1 MKESEKEAQDRRE
14 GQTFDDAAQKAG
26 DGAAS
31 SMTSRQRLQ
40 AVLDH
45 KPVDRL
51 CVDFGAGGQTGI
63 GVCAVD
69 RLRKEITGD
78 MDYRV
83 KVIEPFQML
92 GEVDE
97 ELRKALRLDVVGVYP
112 RCNMFGFENN
122 NWKPFTIPVKDLEV
136 MVPGDFNYTSND
148 EKYTY
153 MYPQGDTSAD
163 PCAVMPPSG
172 YFFDA
177 LNRQEPFEEEDL
189 DPANNCEE
197 FGELGDADIEH
208 FVSKVKHFYDNTDYG
223 IYLTIPGVA
232 FGDIAL
238 VPATWASKPRG
249 IRDITEWYLST
260 AMRPEYVHKIF
271 ETQCEIG
278 LKNIE
283 KLAEAL
289 GDMVQVAFV
298 SGTDFGTQ
306 NGLFASPDT
315 FRELYKPYIKTI
327 NDKIHELTNWKT
339 FMHCCGGF
347 REIIPDIIEAGI
359 DVLNPIQY
367 YAATMDAVEIKSQF
381 GNDLVFWGAGVNTQK
396 TLPFGTP
403 DEVYREVM
411 QQIEIF
417 HADNTGFVFNSVHN
431 IQSDVPTENML
442 AMFKAVDSVRF

>member
-1 MKESEKEAQDRRE
+1 MSPEKKTSVKT
-14 GQTFDDAAQKAG
+14 G
-26 DGAAS
+26 GA
-31 SMTSRQRLQ
+31 MTSRQRLQ

-51 CVDFGAGGQTGI
+51 CVDFGAGGQTGMGI
-63 GVCAVD
+63 CAVD
-69 RLRKEITGD
+69 RIRKAITGD

-83 KVIEPFQML
+83 KICEPFQML
-92 GEVDE
+92 GEIDE
-97 ELRKALRLDVVGVYP
+97 ELRKALHLDVVGVYP
-112 RCNMFGFENN
+112 RCNMFGFEDN
-122 NWKPFTIPVKDLEV
+122 NWKPFTIPVTGLEV
-136 MVPGDFNYTSND
+136 MAPGDFNYTRDAEN
-148 EKYTY
+148 YTY
-153 MYPQGDTSAD
+153 MYPQGDVSAG
-163 PCAVMPPSG
+163 PCAVMPPTG

-177 LNRQEPFEEEDL
+177 IDRHEPFREEDL
-189 DPANNCEE
+189 DPADNCEE

-208 FVSKVKHFYDNTDYG
+208 FVSKVKHFYDKTDYG

-238 VPATWASKPRG
+238 VSATWMKKPKG
-249 IRDITEWYLST
+249 IRGVTEWYLST
-260 AMRPEYVHKIF
+260 AMRPDYIHKVF

-278 LKNIE
+278 LRNIE
-283 KLAEAL
+283 KLAAAL

-315 FRELYKPYIKTI
+315 FRELYKPYMKAI
-327 NDKIHELTNWKT
+327 NDKIHELTGWKT

-347 REIIPDIIEAGI
+347 REIIPDIIEAGF

-381 GNDLVFWGAGVNTQK
+381 GDDLVLWGGGVNTQQ

-403 DEVYREVM
+403 DEVYAEVIR
-411 QQIEIF
+411 QIEIF
-417 HADNTGFVFNSVHN
+417 HSDNTGFVFNAVHN
-431 IQSDVPTENML
+431 VQSDVPTENIF